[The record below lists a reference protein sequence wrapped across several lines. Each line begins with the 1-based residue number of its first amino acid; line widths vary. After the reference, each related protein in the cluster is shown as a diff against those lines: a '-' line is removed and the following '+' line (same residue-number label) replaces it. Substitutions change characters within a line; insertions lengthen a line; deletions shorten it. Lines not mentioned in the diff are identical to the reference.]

1 MKKLRLFFKPAEQFP
16 LGFFI
21 TTKGVVASVIK
32 RLIDKLEQT
41 ASETLINILIMLDNK
56 GDEQKKRIDKQ
67 DERLDEFEDKL
78 DTFQR
83 SFDGTKAE
91 VDSNVDMK
99 KGITKAVIN
108 AIIVGV
114 IAWILSRIGIGG

>member
-1 MKKLRLFFKPAEQFP
+1 MQ
-16 LGFFI
+16 
-21 TTKGVVASVIK
+21 KGRGVCVIK

-56 GDEQKKRIDKQ
+56 GDEHEKRIDKQ
-67 DERLDEFEDKL
+67 DERLDDFEDKL

-99 KGITKAVIN
+99 KGITKAVVN

-114 IAWILSRIGIGG
+114 IAWILSQIGIGG